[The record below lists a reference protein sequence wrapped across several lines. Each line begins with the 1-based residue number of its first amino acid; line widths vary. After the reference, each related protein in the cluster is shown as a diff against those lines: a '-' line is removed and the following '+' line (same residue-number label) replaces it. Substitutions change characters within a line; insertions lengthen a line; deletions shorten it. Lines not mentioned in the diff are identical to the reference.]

1 MLIGLISDTHI
12 PDRARILP
20 QNVIEAFSD
29 VELILHAGDL
39 TSPKVID
46 ELEEIAPVMAVQ
58 GNMDRAHGIDLP
70 KAKIVEVEGLKIG
83 VIHGEV
89 YPRAD
94 SDQLLY
100 LAKELNVDILVSGHS
115 HQPKIEQKEGILLL
129 NPGSPIVPRLADR
142 TVMLLEVDNRAPY
155 YKKAKKEDYRSRAS
169 YKLKQLDK
177 KYKLIKQGN
186 TVVDL
191 GAAPGG
197 WSQVALEKVGEEG
210 IVVGVDLNRFKK
222 FHEEN
227 YYGIRGDFTTPEVQE
242 KIMKIIGGKA
252 KVVMSDAS
260 PSLSGIKNIDQL
272 RSIDLTYAVIGIAEN
287 ILEPKGNLVMKVFQ
301 GPEYKEMLDSLKGK
315 FRHVRTTKPAS
326 SRKKSSE
333 MYVVGLE
340 YMPNKKKRKRK

>member
-1 MLIGLISDTHI
+1 M
-12 PDRARILP
+12 
-20 QNVIEAFSD
+20 
-29 VELILHAGDL
+29 
-39 TSPKVID
+39 
-46 ELEEIAPVMAVQ
+46 
-58 GNMDRAHGIDLP
+58 
-70 KAKIVEVEGLKIG
+70 
-83 VIHGEV
+83 
-89 YPRAD
+89 
-94 SDQLLY
+94 
-100 LAKELNVDILVSGHS
+100 
-115 HQPKIEQKEGILLL
+115 
-129 NPGSPIVPRLADR
+129 GSKWQMEKHND
-142 TVMLLEVDNRAPY
+142 PY
-155 YKKAKKEDYRSRAS
+155 YKKAKKEEYRSRAS

-177 KYKLIKQGN
+177 KYKLIKEGD

-242 KIMKIIGGKA
+242 KIMGYIGGKA

-260 PSLSGIKNIDQL
+260 PSLCGIKNIDQL
-272 RSIDLTYAVIGIAEN
+272 RSIDLVNVVIEIAEN
-287 ILEPKGNLVMKVFQ
+287 ILEDKGNLVMKVFQ
-301 GPEYKEMLDSLKGK
+301 GPEYKTMLDSLKGK

-340 YMPNKKKRKRK
+340 YMPHKKNRKKRNKD